1 MITLAIECATKTAGA
16 ALLSDEETLGA
27 IFLGAGRHHA
37 EVLLPAVETL
47 FNLTKMTIQDV
58 ELFACT
64 TGPGSFTGV
73 RMGIATVKGLA
84 LATGKPAVGV
94 STLETMAM
102 NLRYS
107 KRLVCPLLDA
117 RKNQV
122 YAGLYRMGADGLPE
136 PLIADQLADILDVLK
151 DIPCQDVDFI
161 GDGASRYSK
170 LIREFVPASS
180 IFDNS
185 RLSNPDPSALG
196 LAAIR
201 RYRRDGL
208 ADSVLS
214 LLPSY
219 LRLSEAEQKAGRD
232 RVAAPDA
239 YSHR

>member
-16 ALLSDEETLGA
+16 ALLADDATIGS
-27 IFLGAGRHHA
+27 ICLGAGRHHA

-47 FNLTKMTIQDV
+47 LSFTKMTIRDV
-58 ELFACT
+58 DLFTCT

-84 LATGKPAVGV
+84 LATGKPVVGV

-102 NLRYS
+102 NLCYS

-122 YAGLYRMGADGLPE
+122 YAGLYRMGPDGLPE
-136 PLIADQLADILDVLK
+136 PLMADQLGDILAVLK
-151 DIPCQDVDFI
+151 KIPCEHVDFI
-161 GDGASRYSK
+161 GDGASRYLE
-170 LIREFVPASS
+170 LIREFAPVSS
-180 IFDNS
+180 IFDNP

-208 ADSVLS
+208 AASPLS

-219 LRLSEAEQKAGRD
+219 LRLSEAEQR
-232 RVAAPDA
+232 AANE
-239 YSHR
+239 SLT